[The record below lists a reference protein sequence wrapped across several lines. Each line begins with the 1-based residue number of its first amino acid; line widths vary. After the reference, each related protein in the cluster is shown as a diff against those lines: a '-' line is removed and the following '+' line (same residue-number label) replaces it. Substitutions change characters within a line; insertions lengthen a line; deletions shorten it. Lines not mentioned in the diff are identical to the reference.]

1 MSAHR
6 NTNRSSTSERNSSS
20 SAPIKGLRLPPP
32 PLHEK
37 LTTEGRWRTVRL
49 LQSLQPVQDPVQ
61 LERYL
66 FVQSGGDGALYESAA
81 YRVCAAVHLKREH
94 IAAWT
99 PQQLVSA
106 DLSGSI
112 PLASPKSNN
121 TNMGSQLAINIPKTV
136 ECQIKCGRCKST
148 QVSVEQKQTRG
159 ADESMTV
166 FVQCE
171 KCGLRWKM

>member
-1 MSAHR
+1 MTSRLHSNSLKKLMS
-6 NTNRSSTSERNSSS
+6 
-20 SAPIKGLRLPPP
+20 PPP

-37 LTTEGRWRTVRL
+37 LSIEGRWRTVRL
-49 LQSLQPVQDPVQ
+49 LQSLQPVQNAVELEKHLFAQSQGDVQ
-61 LERYL
+61 
-66 FVQSGGDGALYESAA
+66 LYESAV
-81 YRVCAAVHLKREH
+81 YRVCAALYLKKETVASMSPAQ
-94 IAAWT
+94 IVAGGSG
-99 PQQLVSA
+99 L
-106 DLSGSI
+106 LSSGWQEESKASDVPLLSSRTI
-112 PLASPKSNN
+112 P
-121 TNMGSQLAINIPKTV
+121 TPKTV

>member
-1 MSAHR
+1 MTTQESYRMKRLA
-6 NTNRSSTSERNSSS
+6 
-20 SAPIKGLRLPPP
+20 LPPA

-37 LTTEGRWRTVRL
+37 LSLEGRWRTLNL
-49 LQSLQPVQDPVQ
+49 LQGLQPVQDPVE
-61 LERYL
+61 LEKFL
-66 FVQSGGDGALYESAA
+66 FLQCQGDGNQYEEAV
-81 YRVCAAVHLKREH
+81 YRVCAALHLKRDVV
-94 IAAWT
+94 AT
-99 PQQLVSA
+99 FSVGQLVGNTEQLLTTTKPA
-106 DLSGSI
+106 DSSTKAVSSSLV
-112 PLASPKSNN
+112 A
-121 TNMGSQLAINIPKTV
+121 PKTV

>member
-1 MSAHR
+1 MASR
-6 NTNRSSTSERNSSS
+6 TTTLKKLNV
-20 SAPIKGLRLPPP
+20 PPP

-37 LTTEGRWRTVRL
+37 LSLEGRWRTVRL
-49 LQSLQPVQDPVQ
+49 LQSLQPTQNPIL
-61 LERYL
+61 LEKHL
-66 FVQSGGDGALYESAA
+66 FVQCQGDVQLYESGI
-81 YRVCAAVHLKREH
+81 YRVCAAIHLKREK
-94 IAAWT
+94 
-99 PQQLVSA
+99 VSA
-106 DLSGSI
+106 YSPEKLVVKGGSRKDNSKAKVVDVKAVVTM
-112 PLASPKSNN
+112 PA
-121 TNMGSQLAINIPKTV
+121 PKTV

>member
-1 MSAHR
+1 MHR
-6 NTNRSSTSERNSSS
+6 
-20 SAPIKGLRLPPP
+20 AGLKRLNLPPP

-37 LTTEGRWRTVRL
+37 LSIEGRWRTVRL
-49 LQSLQPVQDPVQ
+49 LESLAPSQDAVQ
-61 LERYL
+61 LEKNVFL
-66 FVQSGGDGALYESAA
+66 QSGGDWGLYESGVFRLCSTLK
-81 YRVCAAVHLKREH
+81 YKRDAVLD
-94 IAAWT
+94 WT
-99 PQQLVSA
+99 PEQLVSEKYVVLTKPETSA
-106 DLSGSI
+106 LGKAT
-112 PLASPKSNN
+112 PMPAP
-121 TNMGSQLAINIPKTV
+121 PTV